1 VYYGAVSGDQKGNWC
16 PMSWTFAD
24 LTTRA
29 ASPPAFSAAGNLF
42 GYGVP
47 DCSQSGFS
55 GGCPIRIARVVYRGT
70 DNNIYE
76 LALVEGQWRHA
87 NLLAV
92 AQSDLSPGG
101 RAYPALSD
109 PTAFV
114 AVRTDLN
121 NEAIATV
128 VYEGFDGYIYQLSLS
143 SGGWAWDNI
152 STLNMTKPA
161 TLAAGRPF
169 GYATNDGYNRVVY
182 RGIDNYIYE
191 LSAQSIFW
199 ACNNLSTNDKAEKPA
214 PAAAGDPF
222 GYITYGGV
230 PGGVPRVIYRGT
242 NGHIYELHPEPFWRC
257 NDLSEI
263 SSAPPA
269 AGDPFGYQTKDGIAR
284 VIYRDAEGQIIE
296 LALLERWTAAS
307 LSTND
312 KAAPPAPPA
321 AGNPFGYVTNDGVP
335 RVVYRGTN
343 GDIFELHPEPF
354 WRCNDLSQISSAPT
368 AAGDPFGYF
377 IGDDIPRVI
386 YRNTN
391 NHVCELALL

>member
-1 VYYGAVSGDQKGNWC
+1 
-16 PMSWTFAD
+16 MSWTFAD

-29 ASPPAFSAAGNLF
+29 ANPPAFSAAGNLF

-222 GYITYGGV
+222 GY
-230 PGGVPRVIYRGT
+230 
-242 NGHIYELHPEPFWRC
+242 
-257 NDLSEI
+257 
-263 SSAPPA
+263 
-269 AGDPFGYQTKDGIAR
+269 QTKDGIAR

-354 WRCNDLSQISSAPT
+354 WRCNDLSQISSAPP